1 MPSTSEAGHDRCVV
15 LSRCSWRVSVHGP
28 SHPFLEGP
36 LMLQSRFVGVV
47 LVAFVACG
55 LVWAQETPKSKAK
68 AAAEKVT
75 GRLPNNY
82 AKLGISEAQRKSI
95 YGIQAK
101 YNEQIDALTKQI
113 EDLRGKRDAEIEAVL
128 TPEQKEKLKALQKDA
143 AAKKSEA
150 KPNGDQ

>member
-1 MPSTSEAGHDRCVV
+1 M
-15 LSRCSWRVSVHGP
+15 SR
-28 SHPFLEGP
+28 
-36 LMLQSRFVGVV
+36 SRFVGIV

-55 LVWAQETPKSKAK
+55 IIWAQEAPKPTAK

-101 YNEQIDALTKQI
+101 YNDQIDALMKQI
-113 EDLRGKRDAEIEAVL
+113 EDLRSKRDAEVEGVL

-150 KPNGDQ
+150 KPDGDK